1 MKSAWKSDMPVKT
14 AVRASDLLDT
24 FGVATHINFTDGV
37 YAPIA
42 KVLGALDYLGI
53 DHVRDRAPNP
63 SYARV
68 GQLHLEQAA
77 DAGLKFTFHALA
89 KEDPVTVVRNLHSF
103 LAANPGTI
111 SAIEGPNEVNNFP
124 VSYKGLTGTAAAQA
138 YQKALFAAVN
148 ADPLLKDIPVLGFT
162 DYPVH
167 SSASD
172 WNNTHPYP
180 KKGDQPR
187 DTILLNRNA
196 QDAVDPGK
204 PFAITEMGYHNAL
217 NADTKG
223 GWEGVDLKTQA
234 KLVLNAYM
242 DAADLGSRATYLY
255 QLLNSPATGSGA
267 DQENQFGLFT
277 ATYAPKPAAT
287 AIHNLT
293 TILHDDATAAGS
305 FQTGRLDYTVT
316 GLPAAGGHSYLT
328 QKADGSL
335 QIVVW
340 AEPDIWDEAAD
351 KAISAPASRTTVDLR
366 QVFGTVQ
373 VFDPLLGTKPIQTL
387 HDVSTV
393 NLTVVDHPLIVHL
406 IDPAGTPTGASTVRT
421 AASSYTLASH
431 EDDLVYTGSGS
442 INGKGNA
449 GDNVLKGGNGND
461 LLNGKGGA
469 DTLHGG
475 AGNDLYVVDNAG
487 DRVVELS
494 HGGRDTVNASVSFKL
509 SGNVENLTLTG
520 TAPISG
526 TGQDLDNK
534 IVGNAA
540 ANILNGGGGNDVLIG
555 GLGRDVLTGGAGA
568 DIFTLKSLADSGV
581 GSAGRDQITDFTVGV
596 DRIDLSALQGSA
608 KQTELTF
615 IGARGFTGRAGEIHA
630 VRSTDSTLVEG
641 DMDGNGRAD
650 FQILLTGVAGGLHA
664 SDFLL

>member
-1 MKSAWKSDMPVKT
+1 MTVEA
-14 AVRASDLLDT
+14 AVRSKDLVGT

-42 KVLGALDYLGI
+42 KVLAALDYLGI

-68 GQLHLEQAA
+68 GQLHLAQAA

-89 KEDPVTVVRNLHSF
+89 KEDPATVVRNLHSF
-103 LAANPGTI
+103 LVDNPGAI

-187 DTILLNRNA
+187 GTILMNKEA

-255 QLLNSPATGSGA
+255 QLLNSPATGTGA

-293 TILHDDATAAGS
+293 TILQDDAANAGS
-305 FQTGRLDYTVT
+305 FQTTRLDYTVT
-316 GLPAAGGHSYLT
+316 GLPATGGHSYLT

-340 AEPDIWDEAAD
+340 AEPDIWDEVAD
-351 KAISAPASRTTVDLR
+351 KAISVAASRTTVDFAH
-366 QVFGTVQ
+366 VFQTVQ
-373 VFDPLLGTKPIQTL
+373 VFDPLVGTKPIQTL
-387 HDVSTV
+387 HDVSSVT
-393 NLTVVDHPLIVHL
+393 LKVVDHPLIVQL
-406 IDPAGTPTGASTVRT
+406 IGPSGAASENPATTVRT
-421 AASSYTLASH
+421 AANSYTLASH
-431 EDDLVYTGSGS
+431 EDHLVYTGSGS

-449 GDNVLKGGNGND
+449 ADNVLRGGAGND
-461 LLNGKGGA
+461 VLNGKGGA

-475 AGNDLYVVDNAG
+475 AGNDFYLVDHVG
-487 DRVVELS
+487 DTVVELG
-494 HGGRDTVNASVSFKL
+494 HAGKDTVSASVSYTL
-509 SGNVENLTLTG
+509 SAHVENLTLTG

-540 ANILNGGGGNDVLIG
+540 ANILNGGGGDDILIG
-555 GLGRDVLTGGAGA
+555 GLGQDVLTGGQGA
-568 DIFTLKSLADSGV
+568 DSFVFRTPADSTV
-581 GSAGRDQITDFTVGV
+581 GSATRDQITDFTVGV
-596 DRIDLSALQGSA
+596 DQIDLSALQGA
-608 KQTELTF
+608 AAHPGLTF
-615 IGARGFTGRAGEIHA
+615 IGAAEFSGRAGELHA
-630 VRSTDSTLVEG
+630 VRLADSTLVEG
-641 DMDGNGRAD
+641 DGDGDGRAD
-650 FQILLTGVAGGLHA
+650 FQILLKGVVGGLHT
-664 SDFLL
+664 SDFVL

>member
-1 MKSAWKSDMPVKT
+1 M
-14 AVRASDLLDT
+14 
-24 FGVATHINFTDGV
+24 
-37 YAPIA
+37 
-42 KVLGALDYLGI
+42 
-53 DHVRDRAPNP
+53 
-63 SYARV
+63 
-68 GQLHLEQAA
+68 
-77 DAGLKFTFHALA
+77 A
-89 KEDPVTVVRNLHSF
+89 KEDPVTVVKNLHSF
-103 LAANPGTI
+103 LLANPGTI

-124 VSYKGLTGTAAAQA
+124 VVYKGLTGTAAAQA
-138 YQKALFAAVN
+138 YQKALYAAVN

-162 DYPVH
+162 DYPAH

-187 DTILLNRNA
+187 GTILMNKNA

-223 GWEGVDLKTQA
+223 GWEGVDLNTQA

-293 TILHDDATAAGS
+293 TILHDDATGAAN

-316 GLPAAGGHSYLT
+316 GLPATSGHSYLT

-335 QIVVW
+335 QIVLW

-351 KAISAPASRTTVDLR
+351 KAISAPASRTTVDFS

-393 NLTVVDHPLIVHL
+393 SLKVVDHPLIVQL
-406 IDPAGTPTGASTVRT
+406 SDPAGTQNGASTVKT

-431 EDDLVYTGSGS
+431 EHDLIYTGSGS
-442 INGKGNA
+442 INGKGNT
-449 GDNVLKGGNGND
+449 GDNVLKGGDGND
-461 LLNGKGGA
+461 TLNGKAGA

-475 AGNDLYVVDNAG
+475 GGHDFYVVDNVG
-487 DRVVELS
+487 DKVVELRD
-494 HGGRDTVNASVSFKL
+494 GGKDTVNASVSYTL
-509 SGNVENLTLTG
+509 PGRVENLILTG

-534 IVGNAA
+534 IVGNAG
-540 ANILNGGGGNDVLIG
+540 ANILNGGGGNDTLIG
-555 GLGRDVLTGGAGA
+555 GLGRDVLTGGEGA
-568 DIFTLKSLADSGV
+568 DIFTLKSLADSTV

-596 DRIDLSALQGSA
+596 DRIDVSALHGSSMPS
-608 KQTELTF
+608 KFTF
-615 IGARGFTGRAGEIHA
+615 IGARNFTGRAGELHA
-630 VRSTDSTLVEG
+630 VRLGDSTLIEG
-641 DMDGNGRAD
+641 DVNGNGRAD
-650 FQILLTGVAGGLHA
+650 FQIELKGVSTGLHA